1 MGGAWQHGGLEEA
14 GREHSNLSFL
24 LVSLRLWRRRLLYSD
39 LVVPKVTKMTNP
51 VFYLLKSEED
61 TADVM
66 WKSYCIVAADIHSAQ
81 L

>member
-1 MGGAWQHGGLEEA
+1 
-14 GREHSNLSFL
+14 
-24 LVSLRLWRRRLLYSD
+24 
-39 LVVPKVTKMTNP
+39 MTNP

-66 WKSYCIVAADIHSAQ
+66 WNSYSTANNAGIVAADIHSAQ